1 MQVLGLSIFA
11 WITIA
16 VVIFK
21 TVMTFRGKMSGDM
34 LALIIISVLMLTGT
48 LTQEAALDSFGS
60 PTVVTIGALLV
71 LGASM
76 VHAGVVHL
84 ISRQLGTPR
93 TLRKAVTNLMVTVA
107 GMSAFFNSNMI
118 TALFINIVKVWS
130 KKVRIPASKLLIPLS
145 YAASLGGLC
154 TIIGSSTNLLAV
166 SFYADETGNPMPFFA
181 PLIPGVACVV
191 MGIATVILFQKH
203 LPLRKLPEESFESSD
218 NYTVELMVP
227 TDCRSIGKTVEEAR
241 LQNVTGGHL
250 IEIVRFDKEIISP
263 VPNNE
268 YIFGGDHLVFTGRI
282 DDILQLRTTHGLVN
296 ATHHV
301 FSVKELNKNRTL
313 QMATVTWESSLVDQC
328 MADIDF
334 EKKHDVVLIA
344 IAREGEHIKDIP
356 RETMIRPGDTLLFEG
371 TRMDTESLY
380 NDLLFFDTV
389 ALPQQGQK
397 TYISMVIMSCM
408 VLLSALR
415 IMPLL
420 NSALLAAGAML
431 ITHCCSAE
439 QMRRSINWK
448 IVMVF
453 AGSVCI
459 GKAIETTGLANVLGN
474 SIADTFG
481 FSPLLALVMFCVIAT
496 IVTEFISN
504 ATAAAV
510 LIPIAIETAEILGA
524 NTLTFVVALMISI
537 SSAFATPIGNET
549 NTMVYGPGGYKFS
562 DFTKLG
568 MIMNIVI
575 LITNIVATCL
585 VYPIE
590 K

>member
-1 MQVLGLSIFA
+1 MMMGGTTTLVDMYPYEEAVAEAAQDAGIR
-11 WITIA
+11 A
-16 VVIFK
+16 VVCPCPMDFRMEHFENDWRTVKKRFSDSRLVTMMMGPHAIYTLSDNNLQRSISLSGELGVGSHVHLAETK
-21 TVMTFRGKMSGDM
+21 TEQDNCM
-34 LALIIISVLMLTGT
+34 VLHGM
-48 LTQEAALDSFGS
+48 S
-60 PTVVTIGALLV
+60 PTEYLEKEGLFSTK
-71 LGASM
+71 
-76 VHAGVVHL
+76 
-84 ISRQLGTPR
+84 
-93 TLRKAVTNLMVTVA
+93 TL
-107 GMSAFFNSNMI
+107 
-118 TALFINIVKVWS
+118 
-130 KKVRIPASKLLIPLS
+130 
-145 YAASLGGLC
+145 AAH
-154 TIIGSSTNLLAV
+154 
-166 SFYADETGNPMPFFA
+166 
-181 PLIPGVACVV
+181 CVV
-191 MGIATVILFQKH
+191 MSDHDIEILAKYKVSVAHNPQSNMKLSSGIAPIKKMLDAGINVSLGTDGASSNNDLDMWEEMRTASLLQKVATMD
-203 LPLRKLPEESFESSD
+203 PCSIPA
-218 NYTVELMVP
+218 YT
-227 TDCRSIGKTVEEAR
+227 A
-241 LQNVTGGHL
+241 
-250 IEIVRFDKEIISP
+250 
-263 VPNNE
+263 
-268 YIFGGDHLVFTGRI
+268 
-282 DDILQLRTTHGLVN
+282 
-296 ATHHV
+296 
-301 FSVKELNKNRTL
+301 L
-313 QMATVTWESSLVDQC
+313 QMATVTWESSLVDHC
-328 MADIDF
+328 MADIGF
-334 EKKHDVVLIA
+334 EKEHDVVLIA

-371 TRMDTESLY
+371 SRMDTESLY

-389 ALPQQGQK
+389 ALPQQGKK
-397 TYISMVIMSCM
+397 TYMSMVIMSCM

-420 NSALLAAGAML
+420 YSALLAAGAML

-439 QMRRSINWK
+439 QMRRAINWK

-481 FSPLLALVMFCVIAT
+481 FSPLLTLFMFCLIAT
-496 IVTEFISN
+496 ILTEFISN

-562 DFTKLG
+562 DFMKLG
-568 MIMNIVI
+568 LLMNIVI